1 MPYLNVDAFQR
12 VQGAIETTRGT
23 AIPTMT
29 RPIPVFTSGGFT
41 WTYNREREDAPETL
55 NSFNADRDTALTSES
70 VTIDI
75 ELKLSFEEVPWW
87 LNLALDGGNRTG
99 TTTGSTPP
107 GYTYTLIPN
116 DTTDDLDS
124 ATLKYGDGSTVY
136 RFRRCMVNT
145 ATFRCNPNEGGEA
158 TWRMAANLMAIY
170 DGASPTI
177 TFDSPTAISRTPI
190 YSNGSKLYFDTA
202 SAIGTTAQNLL
213 LRNMSFTINN
223 NLEEKRFVESGATPA
238 ADVGR
243 GFQRITGDFTVEH
256 LSDATFFAFMR
267 SNTNTKIRFE
277 YTGATIGSTPT
288 TNYLWQADFAQAKL
302 NAPSFAY
309 AGHNRTAT
317 FPFLA
322 EKPTAGNAIQVKVVN
337 ALTSITA

>member
-23 AIPTMT
+23 AITTMT
-29 RPIPVFTSGGFT
+29 RPITVLTSGGFN
-41 WTYNREREDAPETL
+41 WTYNREREDAPEAL
-55 NSFNADRDTALTSES
+55 NSFNPDRDTALTSES
-70 VTIDI
+70 VTIDV
-75 ELKLSFEEVPWW
+75 ELKLSYEEAIWW

-107 GYTYTLIPN
+107 GYTYTLAPN

-124 ATLKYGDGSTVY
+124 ATLKYGDGAQAY

-145 ATFRCNPNEGGEA
+145 ATFRCNPNDGGEA

-170 DGASPTI
+170 DGTT
-177 TFDSPTAISRTPI
+177 TFDSPASITRTMI
-190 YSNGSKLYFDTA
+190 MSNGSKLYLDTA

-256 LSDATFFAFMR
+256 LSDATFFAIMR
-267 SNTNTKIRFE
+267 ANTNTKIRME
-277 YTGATIGSTPT
+277 STGALIGSTPT
-288 TNYLWQADFAQAKL
+288 TNYLWQVDFAQAKL

-322 EKPTAGNAIQVKVVN
+322 EKPVGGSAISIKDVIASASVTA
-337 ALTSITA
+337 

>member
-12 VQGAIETTRGT
+12 VQGVIESTRGT
-23 AIPTMT
+23 AVTTMT
-29 RPIPVFTSGGFT
+29 RPIIVLTSGGFN
-41 WTYNREREDAPETL
+41 WTYNRDREDAPETL

-70 VTIDI
+70 VTIDV
-75 ELKLSFEEVPWW
+75 ELKLSHEEAIWW
-87 LNLALDGGNRTG
+87 LNLALDGNNRTG
-99 TTTGSTPP
+99 TTTGSTPA
-107 GYTYTLIPN
+107 GYTYTLVPN

-158 TWRMAANLMAIY
+158 TWRLSANLMAIY
-170 DGASPTI
+170 DGTT
-177 TFDSPTAISRTPI
+177 TFDAPASITRTMI
-190 YSNGSKLYFDTA
+190 LSNGSKLYLDTA

-213 LRNMSFTINN
+213 VRNMSFTIANN
-223 NLEEKRFVESGATPA
+223 IEEKRFVESGATPA

-256 LSDATFFAFMR
+256 LSDATFFAVMR
-267 SNTNTKIRFE
+267 ANTDTKIRFE
-277 YTGATIGSTPT
+277 YTGAQIGVTPT
-288 TNYLWQADFAQAKL
+288 TNYLWQVDFAKAKL

-317 FPFLA
+317 YPFLA
-322 EKPTAGNAIQVKVVN
+322 EKPVGGNAISVKDV
-337 ALTSITA
+337 TAGATVTA